1 MTDSKF
7 DEIKMKVEAVLFS
20 YADWV
25 TPNEIK
31 EALSIDSGK
40 LVENSLKEL
49 EDKYKEGYSFKI
61 ESSDDGKWRMTLKE
75 EYQETISELVSGVEI
90 PKPVLKVLSIIAY
103 EQPVTKTRLSEIV
116 GRYVKPEVDYLYK
129 AKFVTYE
136 KQGIGKYYRV
146 TKKFFDY
153 FKIDNEEQFREQ
165 ANKTMKTFLEEP
177 TTSDTDSERGEEI
190 GDKSETNGITEEEL
204 DEEFEKKDLEEDE
217 EDIEYKNNTSKL
229 ESISET
235 LEKKD

>member
-1 MTDSKF
+1 MTETQF
-7 DEIKMKVEAVLFS
+7 DEIKIKVEAVLFS

-31 EALSIDSGK
+31 EALNMDSGK
-40 LVENSLKEL
+40 LIENSLKEL
-49 EDKYKEGYSFKI
+49 EQKYKEGYSFHI
-61 ESSDDGKWRMTLKE
+61 EESEDGKWRMTLKE

-129 AKFVTYE
+129 AKFINYE

-153 FKIDNEEQFREQ
+153 FKIDNEEEFREQ
-165 ANKTMKTFLEEP
+165 ANKSMKTFLEEP
-177 TTSDTDSERGEEI
+177 TSLQNNPGE
-190 GDKSETNGITEEEL
+190 DDDDEEENL
-204 DEEFEKKDLEEDE
+204 DNVDEMDE
-217 EDIEYKNNTSKL
+217 EDIEN
-229 ESISET
+229 
-235 LEKKD
+235 EKKSQSESTLNPESSENLPENKK